1 MAPHSHDHLKH
12 LTAQWIKS
20 QFSLNDLTELLTHG
34 SIAVQ
39 GAHTSKPWLRLE
51 GSECELGVRH
61 GLSEVQHA
69 FRAGCSVHI
78 KDLHRAPVKAS
89 RLAHAVSQSLGTPV
103 HLDAHLE
110 TRTTSRSCCHPW
122 STLLLQTHGER
133 VLRIAGQRRFLE
145 GAEGLSARAPSHTDV
160 TLRAGDVVYLPSHL
174 SVETISLDKVS
185 LNVVCHVMEQH
196 FTWAA
201 VASLVCR
208 RIFIDSHE
216 WSELDGRPVVGAD
229 GLDEHFHAEATRI
242 AALAGSAVRAPRTH
256 EDDPLCTSLPVV
268 LQRAVSGDDLPRGWT
283 HKVLQDL
290 TTVLK
295 ELHEVGHLDRLTDM
309 TVPMDSERCFVARG
323 VSVRSLV
330 TNAISAKQPQLLKA
344 LSWAL
349 AELRLRGVEVI
360 VNHDHDETFTSIA
373 KAKALLVDQ
382 MSDLMFARPPTRE
395 CSLWLSSDAS
405 GELFIGSI
413 RHRVPVHLM
422 GHIRWC
428 LGYWTGA
435 CGEAFRL
442 QQMPGDPLAARSAVD
457 LLLTLGALRVVD

>member
-1 MAPHSHDHLKH
+1 
-12 LTAQWIKS
+12 
-20 QFSLNDLTELLTHG
+20 
-34 SIAVQ
+34 V
-39 GAHTSKPWLRLE
+39 
-51 GSECELGVRH
+51 
-61 GLSEVQHA
+61 
-69 FRAGCSVHI
+69 
-78 KDLHRAPVKAS
+78 
-89 RLAHAVSQSLGTPV
+89 
-103 HLDAHLE
+103 
-110 TRTTSRSCCHPW
+110 
-122 STLLLQTHGER
+122 
-133 VLRIAGQRRFLE
+133 RIAGRRFLE
-145 GAEGLSARAPSHTDV
+145 GAGLPARRPSRNDV
-160 TLRAGDVVYLPSHL
+160 TLRAGDVLYLPSHL
-174 SVETISLDKVS
+174 SVETVSLDEVS
-185 LNVVCHVMEQH
+185 LHVVCHIMERH

-208 RIFIDSHE
+208 RIFLDAHE
-216 WSELDGRPVVGAD
+216 WFELDRPVVGAD
-229 GLDEHFHAEATRI
+229 GLDDHFHAEATRI

-268 LQRAVSGDDLPRGWT
+268 LHRAVSGDDLPRGWT
-283 HKVLQDL
+283 HEVLQDL

-309 TVPMDSERCFVARG
+309 TIPMDSERSFVARG

-330 TNAISAKQPQLLKA
+330 TNAISAEQPQLLKA

-349 AELRLRGVEVI
+349 AELRLRGVEGT
-360 VNHDHDETFTSIA
+360 VNHDHHETFTSIA
-373 KAKALLVDQ
+373 KAKDLLVEQ

-395 CSLWLSSDAS
+395 CSLWLSGDAR

-442 QQMPGDPLAARSAVD
+442 QQLPGDPLAARSAVD